1 MNKHFKTFPEPSAGF
16 QLWCCSYFVIVIIV
30 MDVVVIILNLSFA
43 IVVGFVVAVFLAC
56 DVVVVV
62 VFVVVVVV
70 IYVSCCCFQESFIML
85 VDVSPG
91 CYSLSPVSTPAG
103 NRDEFRWKSASLPH
117 RCELSAC
124 MC

>member
-16 QLWCCSYFVIVIIV
+16 QLWCCSYFVIV
-30 MDVVVIILNLSFA
+30 MDVVIIILNLSFA

-56 DVVVVV
+56 DVVVV
-62 VFVVVVVV
+62 FVVVV

>member
-1 MNKHFKTFPEPSAGF
+1 
-16 QLWCCSYFVIVIIV
+16 

-70 IYVSCCCFQESFIML
+70 VVVIYVSCCSFQESFIML

-103 NRDEFRWKSASLPH
+103 NRDEFRWKSASLTD
-117 RCELSAC
+117 RYELSAC
-124 MC
+124 MF

>member
-1 MNKHFKTFPEPSAGF
+1 
-16 QLWCCSYFVIVIIV
+16 
-30 MDVVVIILNLSFA
+30 MDFVVIILNLSFA

-62 VFVVVVVV
+62 FVVVVVVVV

-85 VDVSPG
+85 VDVAPG
-91 CYSLSPVSTPAG
+91 CYSLSSVSTPAG